1 MPCCAAS
8 AGQVQINAMN
18 VQTRIVPLRVS
29 LAAALITSACSA
41 HASFTI
47 SYGSLPAAPAVQQRV
62 DSQIQMRELPAQ
74 TDVAVPASHQ
84 SNHTKVV
91 RNEMTTPAESA
102 GTVAKKVYAPA
113 LQNEVEVV
121 ITERAKRVDAP
132 HSAYMAA
139 TAAEPTAPTR
149 IAAPAPAPAPS
160 PAPAAKDQPD
170 EIIELAPPVETWI
183 VSPVDGTL
191 RVVLN
196 KWASQSGWQISWEA
210 SVDLPLTVSA
220 EFYGDFKSAVKQLF
234 TSLSASDVNLN
245 ALLYTGN
252 KVLRVTEV
260 GRRAK

>member
-1 MPCCAAS
+1 MPCCAVS

-47 SYGSLPAAPAVQQRV
+47 SYGSLPAAPAVQQKV

-74 TDVAVPASHQ
+74 TDVAVPASYQ
-84 SNHTKVV
+84 SKHTNIA
-91 RNEMTTPAESA
+91 RNEMAAPAESA

-113 LQNEVEVV
+113 LQTEVEVV
-121 ITERAKRVDAP
+121 IAEQVKRVDDP
-132 HSAYMAA
+132 RSAYTA
-139 TAAEPTAPTR
+139 AAEPTAPTR
-149 IAAPAPAPAPS
+149 IAAAASAPAPAPAS
-160 PAPAAKDQPD
+160 ASAAKDQPD

-196 KWASQSGWQISWEA
+196 KWAAQAGWQISWEA

>member
-74 TDVAVPASHQ
+74 TDVAMPASHQ
-84 SNHTKVV
+84 SNHTKVA
-91 RNEMTTPAESA
+91 RNEMATPAEST

-121 ITERAKRVDAP
+121 ITEQAKRVDAP

-139 TAAEPTAPTR
+139 AAEPTAPTR
-149 IAAPAPAPAPS
+149 IAA